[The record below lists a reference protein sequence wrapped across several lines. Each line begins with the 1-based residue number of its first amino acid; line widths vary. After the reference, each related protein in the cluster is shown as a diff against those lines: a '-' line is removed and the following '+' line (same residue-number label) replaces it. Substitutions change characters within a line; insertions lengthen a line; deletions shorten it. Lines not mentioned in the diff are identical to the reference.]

1 MISFRHPC
9 TVKVMSI
16 QDNQLEFRSD
26 QIEGVLVI
34 SVGGRIDGV
43 NMQEFHDNLYMAT
56 RGSDSP
62 VVLDFE
68 NLSYINSGGLRSI
81 LVAAKRLRKTKT
93 EFIVCSLSDSVEKTF
108 ELVAFGKIIK
118 VVKSRSDALTAITD

>member
-1 MISFRHPC
+1 
-9 TVKVMSI
+9 MSI

-26 QIEGVLVI
+26 QTEGVLVI
-34 SVGGRIDGV
+34 SVAGRIDGI

-56 RGSDSP
+56 RGSENP

-81 LVAAKRLRKTKT
+81 LATAKRLRSRKT
-93 EFIVCSLSDSVEKTF
+93 ELIVCSLSDSVAKTF
-108 ELVAFGKIIK
+108 ELVAFGRVIK
-118 VVKSRSDALTAITD
+118 VLKSRSDALTAITD

>member
-1 MISFRHPC
+1 
-9 TVKVMSI
+9 MSI

-34 SVGGRIDGV
+34 SVAGRIDGA

-56 RGSDSP
+56 RVSDNP

-81 LVAAKRLRKTKT
+81 LVAAKRLRNRKT

-108 ELVAFGKIIK
+108 ELVAFGRVIK
-118 VVKSRSDALTAITD
+118 VLKSRSDALTAITD

>member
-1 MISFRHPC
+1 
-9 TVKVMSI
+9 MSI
-16 QDNQLEFRSD
+16 QDDQLEFRSD

-56 RGSDSP
+56 RASDSP

-81 LVAAKRLRKTKT
+81 LVTAKRLRKTKT
-93 EFIVCSLSDSVEKTF
+93 EFIVCSLSESVEKTF
-108 ELVAFGKIIK
+108 ELVAFGRIIK
-118 VVKSRSDALTAITD
+118 VLKSRSDALAAITD